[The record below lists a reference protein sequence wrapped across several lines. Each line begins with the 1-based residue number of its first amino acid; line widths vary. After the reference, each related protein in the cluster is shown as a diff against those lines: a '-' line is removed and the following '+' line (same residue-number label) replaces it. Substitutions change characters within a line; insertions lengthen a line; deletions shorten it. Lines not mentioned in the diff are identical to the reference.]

1 MGRIILKWLFKKWD
15 WGMDL
20 SDVAEDMDKW
30 QAVLNTVL
38 DSRVL

>member
-1 MGRIILKWLFKKWD
+1 MGRIILKCLFKKWD

-30 QAVLNTVL
+30 
-38 DSRVL
+38 